1 MNIMC
6 LLNKAYISTAKVFF
20 ASLFNNNSQPIDVY
34 IFYSELSD
42 SNIIQFERYC
52 QQWNN
57 KRMIFIPIDLEML
70 SSFHSINGFP
80 VEIFYRLICIDT
92 LSEKLDKILS
102 LDLDMVI
109 KSDISDLYNTDISG
123 YALAACQCIY
133 GTAFELNNQSRLN
146 LPNDSVYFNAGM
158 MLINLM
164 YIREQK
170 YNGNNLTNAMLNYAR
185 KHLDKLEWPEQD
197 VLNVFFHN
205 NYKLLDWKKYNCVPI
220 PYIMKSED
228 VNKNIFT
235 PLTKS
240 QLKETTD
247 FSGFSDYTQALA
259 EQAHIIHYIGTTKPW
274 KKNRPHSQTYDIF
287 DSYYYTYENE
297 AFDLFDSA
305 NSKEGRLILFVG
317 VHDTLDIFMYEL
329 NEEFQKLGYKTL
341 IYDTTKS
348 SESLIALSDFIKKPV
363 KAAITFNNLGFNME
377 LTPGHNIWEDLN
389 IPIINILMD
398 HPYMHTNALNSAPHN
413 SIVLCIDK
421 NHMNYLTEYFP
432 EISIVGFLPHG
443 GSTSQTGSVVG
454 SRSTIKCTLSQTPLP
469 LSSRNIDVLYT
480 GGIST
485 PFIDNVKPD
494 FDNLIISGENAN
506 KLETNIYNRLM
517 NSPSLTFEEIIKDEV
532 INTLHLNLDN
542 KEMRNLIADM
552 HYIEMLVTSEYR
564 KKVIKTLVESGIKVT
579 LYGSGWESCDWINN
593 PNLNFKGRVSAYDAV
608 QLMGNAKIVLNTMTW
623 FKNGAHD
630 RIFNG
635 MLQGALT
642 VTDTSVYMED
652 NFNGYE
658 GANQNTVLFRLEEI
672 DKLPEKINYYL
683 NNLSVSQKIADRGRE
698 ETLAHHIWSA
708 RARELHND
716 LLSQI

>member
-20 ASLFNNNSQPIDVY
+20 ASLFNNNPQPIDVY

-57 KRMIFIPIDLEML
+57 KRMIFIPINFEML

-80 VEIFYRLICIDT
+80 VEIFYRLICLDT

-102 LDLDMVI
+102 LDLDMI
-109 KSDISDLYNTDISG
+109 ITSDISDLYNTDISG

-133 GTAFELNNQSRLN
+133 STAFELNNKSRLN
-146 LPNDSVYFNAGM
+146 LSNDSVYFNAGM
-158 MLINLM
+158 MLINLVH
-164 YIREQK
+164 IREQ
-170 YNGNNLTNAMLNYAR
+170 
-185 KHLDKLEWPEQD
+185 
-197 VLNVFFHN
+197 
-205 NYKLLDWKKYNCVPI
+205 KYNCVPI
-220 PYIMKSED
+220 PYIVKSED
-228 VNKNIFT
+228 VSKNIFT

-240 QLKETTD
+240 QLKE
-247 FSGFSDYTQALA
+247 
-259 EQAHIIHYIGTTKPW
+259 
-274 KKNRPHSQTYDIF
+274 
-287 DSYYYTYENE
+287 NE
-297 AFDLFDSA
+297 AFDSA

-398 HPYMHTNALNSAPHN
+398 HPYMHTNALNSAPYN

-432 EISIVGFLPHG
+432 EISVVGFLPHG

-494 FDNLIISGENAN
+494 FDNLIISGEDAH
-506 KLETNIYNRLM
+506 KLETNIYDRLM
-517 NSPSLTFEEIIKDEV
+517 NSPSLTFEEVIKDEV

-542 KEMRNLIADM
+542 KEMRSLIADM

-658 GANQNTVLFRLEEI
+658 GTNQNTVLFRLEEI
-672 DKLPEKINYYL
+672 DGLPEKINYYL

-698 ETLAHHIWSA
+698 EALAHHIWSV